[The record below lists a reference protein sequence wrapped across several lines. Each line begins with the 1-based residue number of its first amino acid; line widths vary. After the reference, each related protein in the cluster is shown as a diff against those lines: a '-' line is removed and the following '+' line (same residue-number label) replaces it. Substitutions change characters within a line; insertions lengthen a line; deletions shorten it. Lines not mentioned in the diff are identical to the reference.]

1 MAHTGLTEKRKAY
14 HNQQQQKHSAARH
27 EAGIRAA
34 AAAAKQHMHD
44 PVVKQVVSQLGSA
57 GKDTQHYTAGSL
69 LFGGL
74 LFAAGAA
81 TWSLPWLFVLFA
93 VICLPW
99 RAYSFCKQKWVSAV
113 MLSTATHVKIVAS
126 WQLAWAGMQGGRQAC
141 SWSVC
146 CRVPSNQHHHT

>member
-1 MAHTGLTEKRKAY
+1 MAHAGLVEKRRAH

-34 AAAAKQHMHD
+34 AKAAKEHMHD
-44 PVVKQVVSQLGSA
+44 PAVKQVVSQLGSA
-57 GKDTQHYTAGSL
+57 GRATQNYTAGSL

-99 RAYSFCKQKWVSAV
+99 RAYSFCKQKWVSTVVISTPTFEPFIRLAV
-113 MLSTATHVKIVAS
+113 GL
-126 WQLAWAGMQGGRQAC
+126 GRQAEKHIPTVYQC
-141 SWSVC
+141 
-146 CRVPSNQHHHT
+146 VPSSLRNHT

>member
-1 MAHTGLTEKRKAY
+1 MTHTGLTEKRRAH
-14 HNQQQQKHSAARH
+14 HNQQQQQHSAAARH

-44 PVVKQVVSQLGSA
+44 PAVKQVVSQLGSA

-93 VICLPW
+93 SICLPW
-99 RAYSFCKQKWVSAV
+99 RAYSFCEQKWVS
-113 MLSTATHVKIVAS
+113 
-126 WQLAWAGMQGGRQAC
+126 WGGVVDINTVTVRQAG
-141 SWSVC
+141 SW
-146 CRVPSNQHHHT
+146 RG